1 MVGHNLLTLS
11 SRLAELHVA
20 CQGISSDQLPQIC
33 WAAVCRCGL
42 IEGSEVKVN
51 EQSFGAKLTWSEACL
66 QLLLD
71 VHQGTWLW
79 TLFSVTWRYHHSQLM
94 WCKPPA
100 PPCMVQMVSGT
111 PPICC
116 CFLPMRLLWEA
127 NWKVPPKPRR
137 KQRPQKAN
145 QKQYSVWMCV
155 I

>member
-111 PPICC
+111 PPPSAAASFQCGCYERQIGK
-116 CFLPMRLLWEA
+116 FLLNLEGSKDLR
-127 NWKVPPKPRR
+127 KPT
-137 KQRPQKAN
+137 KN
-145 QKQYSVWMCV
+145 SILYGCV
-155 I
+155 